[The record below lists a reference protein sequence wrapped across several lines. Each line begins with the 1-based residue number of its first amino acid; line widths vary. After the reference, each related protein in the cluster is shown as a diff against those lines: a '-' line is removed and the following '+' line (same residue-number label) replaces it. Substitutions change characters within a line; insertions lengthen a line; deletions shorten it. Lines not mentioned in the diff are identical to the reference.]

1 MNADRWAAV
10 EDLLQ
15 AADRPAAVSHGLR
28 CRVLQAASQAHT
40 RRTRRRQAL
49 TACGL
54 VVVLFAGVTFGVMQ
68 LVQHVASAPAFAN
81 WNSPAMPYDMPA
93 GNGMTP
99 ASAVPVEWRMVE
111 SFSAMQE
118 SRSRAFGAGMF

>member
-1 MNADRWAAV
+1 MNADRWTAV

-15 AADRPAAVSHGLR
+15 AADRPAAVSRGLR

-49 TACGL
+49 TACGV
-54 VVVLFAGVTFGVMQ
+54 VVVLFAGITLGVVQ
-68 LVQHVASAPAFAN
+68 LVKHVASQPALAN
-81 WNSPAMPYDMPA
+81 WNSPEMPYEMPS

-99 ASAVPVEWRMVE
+99 ASMVPVEWRMVE
-111 SFSAMQE
+111 SYSAMQE